1 MKNAF
6 SSHPEDIWTGYR
18 FLDDDHIEVRTADN
32 NTTVY
37 SVIEFSESI
46 ASFLTFSNDYIKDL
60 NSSYFASLIATSFLI
75 SEDIFYLIY
84 IYQYS
89 ASLTMTL
96 LLVSASLLSY
106 NRFKSLSETR
116 SIALPI
122 VDKLKASDIRY
133 EKGEEMILEV
143 LKRLQNKIDGK
154 TDEQKQKLLNN
165 IDALEESI
173 KSKKHK

>member
-60 NSSYFASLIATSFLI
+60 DTI
-75 SEDIFYLIY
+75 
-84 IYQYS
+84 
-89 ASLTMTL
+89 
-96 LLVSASLLSY
+96 
-106 NRFKSLSETR
+106 
-116 SIALPI
+116 I
-122 VDKLKASDIRY
+122 VRGRNLYD
-133 EKGEEMILEV
+133 
-143 LKRLQNKIDGK
+143 NKKIWFF
-154 TDEQKQKLLNN
+154 
-165 IDALEESI
+165 
-173 KSKKHK
+173 

>member
-60 NSSYFASLIATSFLI
+60 NFSYFASLIATSVLVVGDV
-75 SEDIFYLIY
+75 SYLIY
-84 IYQYS
+84 ILQNN
-89 ASLTMTL
+89 ANLTMTL
-96 LLVSASLLSY
+96 LFVGTSLYYY

-122 VDKLKASDIRY
+122 VNKLKASDIRY

-143 LKRLQNKIDGK
+143 LKRLQNKIDDK

-173 KSKKHK
+173 KSKQHK